1 MKVTL
6 VKSLANNYYST
17 EVKTEFPEQEEELI
31 EKFGDTEVNFGGTF
45 AGPPSFTLPDTY
57 RKMKAGLPYTFG
69 IDGNG
74 DADAK
79 DKMVVWNTE
88 IRSRLLSA
96 INTLRSQT
104 DDYSG
109 EIVETV

>member
-1 MKVTL
+1 MKIYITKEIL
-6 VKSLANNYYST
+6 DNTYSA
-17 EVKTEFPEQEEELI
+17 EFKTEFPKQELDLI
-31 EKFGDTEVNFGGTF
+31 TKFGDPEVNFGGTIT
-45 AGPPSFTLPDTY
+45 GPPAFTLPDAY
-57 RKMKAGLPYTFG
+57 RKMKAGLPYTYS

-74 DADAK
+74 DAQAK
-79 DKMVVWNTE
+79 DKMLAWITE
-88 IRSRLLSA
+88 IRARLVSA